1 MSIATELTRIQGA
14 KADLK
19 TSIEAKGVTVP
30 SATLISGYAA
40 LVDQIETGGAGIPDS
55 DGLIDL
61 EIVTGDQS
69 GVSSFT
75 LSYLPK
81 YLLKYTPSSA
91 VTARGGFTIPQTA
104 VTYPN
109 VVWSCDNP
117 SLTISGSTVTVP
129 TGTDGNVTFTA
140 TWTDL
145 EGETRTTTKTINVV
159 NLRYRMISLASSYM
173 TEGYVVCGSS
183 PEVADI
189 RINGTSDIYLQR
201 VEWYDSAVIAQ
212 CTYAGTYSWQWGN
225 IQVLSNNGTSAS
237 VFSTVAEAKAAYDS
251 RAT

>member
-1 MSIATELTRIQGA
+1 MTVAAQITRLQTA
-14 KADLK
+14 KANLK

-30 SATLISGYAA
+30 SATLISGYAS
-40 LVDQIETGGAGIPDS
+40 LVDQIQGGGGIPDS

-75 LSYLPK
+75 LSYLPQ
-81 YLLKYTPSSA
+81 YLLKYTPSGP
-91 VTARGGFTIPQTA
+91 VTSRGGFTIPQTA

-109 VVWSCDNP
+109 IMWSCNNQ

-129 TGTDGNVTFTA
+129 TGTDGDVIFTA
-140 TWTDL
+140 TWTDIF
-145 EGETRTTTKTINVV
+145 GETRTTSKSINVV
-159 NLRYRMISLASSYM
+159 NLRYRMLSMASSYM

-183 PEVADI
+183 PSVEQI
-189 RINGTSDIYLQR
+189 QINGTSGIYLHQ
-201 VEWYDSAVIAQ
+201 VEWYNSAVIAQ

>member
-1 MSIATELTRIQGA
+1 MSVASEITRLQGA

-30 SATLISGYAA
+30 SATLISGYSA
-40 LVDQIETGGAGIPDS
+40 LVDQIETGGGGIPDS

-61 EIVTGDQS
+61 FIVTGDQS

-75 LSYLPK
+75 LSYLPQ

-91 VTARGGFTIPQTA
+91 VTARGGFTIPQTS

-109 VVWSCDNP
+109 VVWTCDNP
-117 SLTISGSTVTVP
+117 SLTISGNTVTVP
-129 TGTDGNVTFTA
+129 SGTNGNVTFTA

-159 NLRYRMISLASSYM
+159 NLSYSYIDVASAGRGGGYWVTNTWYQNLEGGSLA
-173 TEGYVVCGSS
+173 YVETYKNVYIMRGVCN
-183 PEVADI
+183 PP
-189 RINGTSDIYLQR
+189 
-201 VEWYDSAVIAQ
+201 
-212 CTYAGTYSWQWGN
+212 SWQN
-225 IQVLSNNGTSAS
+225 TFTALSNNGTSATE
-237 VFSTVAEAKAAYDS
+237 FSTSAQAKAAID
-251 RAT
+251 TL

>member
-1 MSIATELTRIQGA
+1 MSVATEITRLQGA

-19 TSIEAKGVTVP
+19 TAIEAKGITVP

-40 LVDQIETGGAGIPDS
+40 LVDQIEGGIPDS
-55 DGLIDL
+55 DGLMDL
-61 EIVTGDQS
+61 EIATGDQS

-75 LSYLPK
+75 LSYFPK

-109 VVWSCDNP
+109 VVWSCDNQ
-117 SLTISGSTVTVP
+117 SLTISGNTVTVP
-129 TGTDGNVTFTA
+129 TGTNGNVTFTA

-159 NLRYRMISLASSYM
+159 NLQYVMIAVESASGNGYFVTGEWPSNLGISSY
-173 TEGYVVCGSS
+173 TE
-183 PEVADI
+183 
-189 RINGTSDIYLQR
+189 
-201 VEWYDSAVIAQ
+201 
-212 CTYAGTYSWQWGN
+212 YSNLYICPISGNVSRQWGGSFY
-225 IQVLSNNGTSAS
+225 VLSNNGTSAS
-237 VFSTVAEAKAAYDS
+237 VFSTVAECKAAIDS
-251 RAT
+251 RQN

>member
-1 MSIATELTRIQGA
+1 MSVATEITRIQGA

-40 LVDQIETGGAGIPDS
+40 LVDQISTGGGIPDS

-61 EIVTGDQS
+61 EIATGDQS

-91 VTARGGFTIPQTA
+91 VTDRGGFTIPQTA

-117 SLTISGSTVTVP
+117 SLTISGNTVTVP
-129 TGTDGNVTFTA
+129 TGTNGNVIFTA

-145 EGETRTTTKTINVV
+145 EGETRTTSKTINVV
-159 NLRYRMISLASSYM
+159 NLSYQMISVASSYM
-173 TEGYVVCGSS
+173 TRGYVVCGSN
-183 PEVADI
+183 PLP
-189 RINGTSDIYLQR
+189 SDIWSPDESLTL
-201 VEWYDSAVIAQ
+201 VEWYNSAAIAQ
-212 CTYAGTYSWQWGN
+212 CTSAGTYSWQWGN
-225 IQVLSNNGTSAS
+225 IEVLSNNGTSAS
-237 VFSTVAEAKAAYDS
+237 VFRTVADAKAAYDS
-251 RAT
+251 RVA

>member
-1 MSIATELTRIQGA
+1 MSVATEITRLQGA

-19 TSIEAKGVTVP
+19 TAIEAKGITVP

-40 LVDQIETGGAGIPDS
+40 LVDQIEGGIPDS
-55 DGLIDL
+55 DGLMDL
-61 EIVTGDQS
+61 EIATGDQS

-75 LSYLPK
+75 LSYFPK

-117 SLTISGSTVTVP
+117 SLTISGNTVTVP
-129 TGTDGNVTFTA
+129 VGTNGNVTFTA

-159 NLRYRMISLASSYM
+159 NLRYQMMSKTAWPIGV
-173 TEGYVVCGSS
+173 GYLCVGNEANPTDYKCDGW
-183 PEVADI
+183 
-189 RINGTSDIYLQR
+189 YLQD
-201 VEWYDSAVIAQ
+201 VEWYNGRHIVQSG
-212 CTYAGTYSWQWGN
+212 YAGTYSLSWGGSFS
-225 IQVLSNNGTSAS
+225 VMTNNGTSAS
-237 VFSTVAEAKAAYDS
+237 VFSTVAECKAAIDS
-251 RAT
+251 M

>member
-1 MSIATELTRIQGA
+1 MSVATEITRIQGA

-19 TSIEAKGVTVP
+19 ASIEAKGVTVP

-40 LVDQIETGGAGIPDS
+40 LVDQIQGGGIPDS

-81 YLLKYTPSSA
+81 YLLKYRPSSA

-117 SLTISGSTVTVP
+117 SLTISGGTVTVP

-183 PEVADI
+183 PDVSQI
-189 RINGTSDIYLQR
+189 QINGTSGISLQQ
-201 VEWYDSAVIAQ
+201 VEWYDSVAIAQ

-237 VFSTVAEAKAAYDS
+237 MFSTVAEAKAAYDS
-251 RAT
+251 RAM